1 MLCHSKAFAVYISSG
16 GSSSNSSSSSS
27 SATQLYRPPFKQR
40 NRGPYRSSLGNDEAA
55 DAAVACIEL
64 QQRILNVTT
73 LVPAVPNAPLHATA
87 TVNTEVPYFQ
97 LLLSLCEG
105 RSLH

>member
-16 GSSSNSSSSSS
+16 GSSTSSSSNST
-27 SATQLYRPPFKQR
+27 TQLYRPPFKQR

-64 QQRILNVTT
+64 QQRILSVPT
-73 LVPAVPNAPLHATA
+73 LVSAVPNAPLHATA
-87 TVNTEVPYFQ
+87 TVTTEVPYFR
-97 LLLSLCEG
+97 LLSCLFDG
-105 RSLH
+105 GSLQ